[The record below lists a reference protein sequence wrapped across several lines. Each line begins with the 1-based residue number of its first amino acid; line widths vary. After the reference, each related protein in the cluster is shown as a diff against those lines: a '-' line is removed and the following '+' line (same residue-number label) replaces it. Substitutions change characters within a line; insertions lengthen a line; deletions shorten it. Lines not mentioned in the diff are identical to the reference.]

1 MRGVLEMQQPPCDES
16 PVVAQWLVMNDG
28 TALPLGDRLKQLRGE
43 HGWSQADLAAKIG
56 TDPGQISRYEN
67 GRMTPSAEA
76 VVRLAEILDVTTDY
90 LLIDDSPRR
99 PLHAPENVLGDRLN
113 AITELTEDELGVV
126 RSVIDGLV
134 AKNRLRALAGGL
146 S

>member
-1 MRGVLEMQQPPCDES
+1 MQLPPCRPL
-16 PVVAQWLVMNDG
+16 PVVAQW
-28 TALPLGDRLKQLRGE
+28 TAMPDRDETTLPLGERLKQLRQE

-67 GRMTPSAEA
+67 GKMTPSAEA
-76 VVRLAEILDVTTDY
+76 VVRLAEVLDVTTDY
-90 LLIDDSPRR
+90 LLIDSSPRR
-99 PLHAPENVLGDRLN
+99 ALHAPENVLGDRLN
-113 AITELTEDELGVV
+113 SVSELTADELTVV
-126 RSVIDGLV
+126 LSVIDGLV

>member
-1 MRGVLEMQQPPCDES
+1 MQLPSCTPL
-16 PVVAQWLVMNDG
+16 PVVAERLAMPDRDDI
-28 TALPLGDRLKQLRGE
+28 ALPLGERLKQLRQE
-43 HGWSQADLAAKIG
+43 HGWSQADLAAKVG

-67 GRMTPSAEA
+67 GKMTPSAEA
-76 VVRLAEILDVTTDY
+76 VVRLAETLNVTTDY
-90 LLIDDSPRR
+90 LLIDSSPRR

-113 AITELTEDELGVV
+113 TVSELTDDELSVV
-126 RSVIDGLV
+126 LSVIDGLV